1 MSKKTLILK
10 RERRIRVLVL
20 LHVVLVALALS
31 PLLIGVGLMSLQEF
45 FTGHAQH
52 EGNSALGVLPWL
64 TIVTLAIFGPAVTF
78 LFNLSLLAI
87 VYDIIVLSWPK
98 RSE

>member
-1 MSKKTLILK
+1 MTKP
-10 RERRIRVLVL
+10 VL
-20 LHVVLVALALS
+20 
-31 PLLIGVGLMSLQEF
+31 
-45 FTGHAQH
+45 
-52 EGNSALGVLPWL
+52 GNSSNAGSAASFPPLSFNLLPRRRLTRTSWL